1 MASARLIICV
11 LEMPVRAARSVYAM
25 VCVYQACTLCRM
37 LCQRF
42 YAFVGLRESCEP
54 CDRNELARSVPNVIV
69 YVNRLYDII

>member
-25 VCVYQACTLCRM
+25 VCVYQACTLCGDALPDFARSW
-37 LCQRF
+37 
-42 YAFVGLRESCEP
+42 LRESCEP

-69 YVNRLYDII
+69 HVNRLYDII

>member
-42 YAFVGLRESCEP
+42 ARLWLRESCEP